1 MTKIYSV
8 GIGPG
13 ALDLMTI
20 RAKEILTQVDAVVG
34 YVRFI
39 RLVESLIKNKEVYS
53 NGLHKEDER
62 ANKAIQLAR
71 EGKNVAV
78 ISSGDSGV
86 YGMAVLLQRMF
97 LSTENISLEIIPG
110 ITAAIAGASLLG
122 TPLSNDFA
130 VLSLSEEWT
139 PQETI
144 LSRARLFA
152 QSNVTVVLY
161 NPGQS
166 TYSPSLLAE
175 VIEIFRQHR
184 APDVPVALVQKAY
197 RSTQSIEILTID
209 TFSVEK
215 MDVNSTI
222 FICSD
227 ECKVVDDR
235 ILGIRGYVI

>member
-1 MTKIYSV
+1 MTKIYSI

-13 ALDLMTI
+13 PLNLMTI
-20 RAKEILTQVDAVVG
+20 RAKEILTRADAVVG

-39 RLVESLIKNKEVYS
+39 RLVESFIKNKEVYS

-62 ANKAIQLAR
+62 AHKAIQLAR

-86 YGMAVLLQRMF
+86 YGMAVLLQQM
-97 LSTENISLEIIPG
+97 LSSTENISLEIIPG

-130 VLSLSEEWT
+130 VLSLSEDWT
-139 PQETI
+139 PEETI

-152 QSNVTVVLY
+152 QANVTTVLY

-166 TYSPSLLAE
+166 TEKPSLLAD

-184 APDVPVALVQKAY
+184 RLDVPVAIVQKAY
-197 RSTQSIEILTID
+197 RTTQSVEILTLD
-209 TFSVEK
+209 RFSVEK
-215 MDVNSTI
+215 MDINSTI
-222 FICSD
+222 FICSG
-227 ECKVVDDR
+227 ECRVVDDR
-235 ILGIRGYVI
+235 ILGMRGYVI